1 MTAKL
6 SPVIA
11 MRCPRCG
18 RSWNLPRRADGTY
31 PQTAVCAKRRGGCGA
46 CVKVPKRA
54 RAAARAA
61 RAQAAAGSDGE
72 PGAWNPPSGPRRPYP
87 AVEPCPHCGEAKVYA
102 EPRGTVRACL
112 GCGKRVTPPG
122 VLAPYQRGT
131 EVTRAAKS
139 QRERDDD
146 AKKTVLIAGEFLR
159 QVRAMLDDPQI
170 HPASADLLGWYEEEI
185 TEARKARDGRRLAEL
200 ADEFG
205 ADQEARAFRRRRWW
219 QGQSAAL
226 TAGDAGE
233 DEDEDED
240 AVTGYAAYAGDRG
253 DQDGENPA
261 GIAAQQKKRP
271 MTWTDGIAACGWRLT
286 PTIGGCQVIDEYGR
300 HCAAETS
307 SPAIP
312 DGRGG
317 DAWLCGRHYGTL
329 AEVIPGHNRRVA

>member
-1 MTAKL
+1 
-6 SPVIA
+6 
-11 MRCPRCG
+11 
-18 RSWNLPRRADGTY
+18 
-31 PQTAVCAKRRGGCGA
+31 
-46 CVKVPKRA
+46 
-54 RAAARAA
+54 
-61 RAQAAAGSDGE
+61 
-72 PGAWNPPSGPRRPYP
+72 
-87 AVEPCPHCGEAKVYA
+87 VYA

-112 GCGKRVTPPG
+112 DGSLGGCGKRVTPPG

-219 QGQSAAL
+219 QGQPAAL

-253 DQDGENPA
+253 DQDGEPPA
-261 GIAAQQKKRP
+261 GIAAQQQERP
-271 MTWTDGIAACGWRLT
+271 MTWADGIAACGWRLT

-317 DAWLCGRHYGTL
+317 DAWLCGWHYGTL
-329 AEVIPGHNRRVA
+329 AEVIIGHNRRIA